1 MAGKVAFQSLGTS
14 PAPLKFASL
23 GTRLGVTSQGGF
35 LLGKDNENTEKH
47 IVLSNEDFLCKN
59 GKLC

>member
-14 PAPLKFASL
+14 SAPLKFVSL
-23 GTRLGVTSQGGF
+23 GTRLGITSQGGF
-35 LLGKDNENTEKH
+35 LLGRDNENTEKH
-47 IVLSNEDFLCKN
+47 IVLSNEAFFCKN